1 MQTEAVGLLEE
12 SGRVVGVKTKTVNG
26 EMEIRAA
33 LTVGA
38 DGRSS
43 LVRDRSGL
51 EVIDLGAPMDIVWF
65 RMSRHGSDPPQTLG
79 YTQSGK
85 ILVMI
90 NREDYWQSGYV
101 IAKGAFDEIRNQG
114 IENFRRE
121 LADLVPFLSDRVSEL
136 RDWKDVSLLTVKV
149 DRLRKWWR
157 PGLLCIGDAAHAMSP
172 IGGVGINLAIQ
183 DAVGAA
189 NILAPKLSA
198 NQLTDRDLE
207 AVQKRRELPTRVT
220 QKVQVLIQNNVIGR
234 VLASDH
240 ALSVPWPIKL
250 LQVWPALRRIPAR
263 AIGMGFRPEHIRT
276 LENLPH
282 L

>member
-1 MQTEAVGLLEE
+1 
-12 SGRVVGVKTKTVNG
+12 
-26 EMEIRAA
+26 
-33 LTVGA
+33 
-38 DGRSS
+38 
-43 LVRDRSGL
+43 VRDRSGL

-276 LENLPH
+276 PENLPH